1 MIAQREALVKQKT
14 RATYLEMEGAKKM
27 LKVAAAE
34 QGRQMTPQERVDLEI
49 ERKSRVRRIG
59 RPRAE
64 RRKHR
69 KGASGSQP
77 PPMKP
82 KVTSPGGK
90 APTNR

>member
-14 RATYLEMEGAKKM
+14 RATYLDMEGEKKK

-34 QGRQMTPQERVDLEI
+34 QGRRLSSMERVDLEI

-64 RRKHR
+64 RRRHR
-69 KGASGSQP
+69 KGASSSQP
-77 PPMKP
+77 PTKA
-82 KVTSPGGK
+82 SPGGK
-90 APTNR
+90 ASTNR